1 MPQSEQSFLKKF
13 KKQINELERK
23 NRTLNES
30 YANLQRKYER
40 TKMRES
46 ALYQEMFEWKN
57 KNPFKMNQWE
67 REEENKQMKE
77 TYSELKQ
84 KFEKLKEREIQLL
97 QEIKELKSNNPYK
110 MEGESEFE
118 SMPDIIKEKEVLFRT
133 IEESVANQSDTA
145 LNIKVNYSP
154 LIQLLDDLIS
164 DLQKEARNQDS
175 TAKKMHYDAMG
186 NIEVASFANG
196 WKIELDNLRWSVPN
210 EQKEENGKE
219 KESNMDKKEKIEGS
233 AGEKEPKIQDEADF
247 SKVDSK
253 TIEGLKKEINELKE
267 LLKGQKETEEMKPAA
282 EQEGSMAEKSIWKE
296 QQKITFRDIQNA
308 ETVNSMPLKKTRTR
322 TNIRRS
328 INNHLKHSKSSGSGA
343 KIECEKAESKT
354 GIRKPSE

>member
-133 IEESVANQSDTA
+133 IDRKSTR
-145 LNIKVNYSP
+145 LNSSHVS
-154 LIQLLDDLIS
+154 IS
-164 DLQKEARNQDS
+164 YA
-175 TAKKMHYDAMG
+175 
-186 NIEVASFANG
+186 VFC
-196 WKIELDNLRWSVPN
+196 
-210 EQKEENGKE
+210 
-219 KESNMDKKEKIEGS
+219 
-233 AGEKEPKIQDEADF
+233 F
-247 SKVDSK
+247 
-253 TIEGLKKEINELKE
+253 
-267 LLKGQKETEEMKPAA
+267 
-282 EQEGSMAEKSIWKE
+282 
-296 QQKITFRDIQNA
+296 
-308 ETVNSMPLKKTRTR
+308 
-322 TNIRRS
+322 
-328 INNHLKHSKSSGSGA
+328 
-343 KIECEKAESKT
+343 
-354 GIRKPSE
+354 